1 MKVNKRFKK
10 GTALVLAAALVAS
23 LAPVL
28 PGIGTKSRAED
39 EGSNIPSVQVY
50 ADVAKLTGST
60 FDPGSDGTS
69 AEAVAKLKFGS
80 TDASGTEKAIEWYI
94 LGPDENID
102 GEGSNIA
109 IFATDIIGRRVF
121 YGDSSYH
128 TYEGD
133 EDEKYVKG
141 SRTSESD
148 KVAPNHY
155 GESDI
160 RTALRRM
167 ADKSDTA
174 YNYFSAAE
182 KDLMQETKV
191 LTHEYD
197 NEDMLYT
204 TNDMLYLPSGVFC
217 VEDGKGVI
225 YVGGMS
231 EDADTGTPSVNDEY
245 KSKALQCD
253 TYWKRASEGGSDEWF
268 WLRSPNP
275 DDNYSF
281 ELYAAPSGG
290 DVFSSLV
297 YIHNGGVRPASNL
310 NLSSVLFASAAE
322 AGTATEVGE
331 VSTLT
336 PSDVLNDDGEG
347 TQKQDAMTL
356 RMKGDSESAKTALDG
371 GTIGGVKTVGDKVEV
386 TRGTTEKTVTL
397 IIQGKD
403 AGDATGTDWYY
414 AKTITADN
422 AGDAVTAS
430 KITGHENTD
439 LSDCKIWLE
448 AKGTDG
454 LIYAVNTEAVP
465 AHVHVWST
473 TLTAYNGE
481 KHGYACTDE
490 NCPNKGT
497 EAGFKDLADHTYGDA
512 NVCTEC
518 GYRQGEHVVTVK
530 ETSATS
536 TSVGYKKHFEC
547 SDCGKWFRYPAVA
560 GVLIEESK
568 SYFEIPATG
577 GSSNSGTTYSDGS
590 TRNSDRYSSVSS
602 SASQNSLGSLNSSGL
617 TASSNSTSSW
627 SKDTSGKWW
636 YYDGNVKIVGWVYDK
651 SDGRWYYVD
660 ANKGRVYGWFYDTD
674 DSYWYYLDANTGAML
689 TGWQLIGGKQ
699 YYFAPAPAAATYTF
713 DTASSKWV
721 YSNAANYRPYGSMH
735 AGTTTPDN
743 HSVDADGA
751 KIQ

>member
-39 EGSNIPSVQVY
+39 EGSNTPSVQVY
-50 ADVAKLTGST
+50 ADVATLTTTDNNIFTPKYKKDAS
-60 FDPGSDGTS
+60 FDSDNTK
-69 AEAVAKLKFGS
+69 VAKLKFGK
-80 TDASGTEKAIEWYI
+80 SGDNAIEWYI

-102 GEGSNIA
+102 GERRNIA
-109 IFATDIIGRRVF
+109 IFAADIISQQAF
-121 YGDSSYH
+121 YGNEENYRDYH
-128 TYEGD
+128 TYKGD
-133 EDEKYVKG
+133 EDEEYVKG
-141 SRTSESD
+141 SRTLD
-148 KVAPNHY
+148 TVAPNHY

-160 RTALRRM
+160 RAELRKM
-167 ADKSDTA
+167 ADESDNT
-174 YNYFSAAE
+174 YTYFSKEE
-182 KDLMQETKV
+182 KAMMQKTKV
-191 LTHEYD
+191 LAHECKKNDTASDY
-197 NEDMLYT
+197 LYT
-204 TNDMLYLPSGVFC
+204 TNDKLYLASGVYEN
-217 VEDGKGVI
+217 EDRKGVI
-225 YVGGMS
+225 YVGS
-231 EDADTGTPSVNDEY
+231 TGTEGTDDEY
-245 KSKALQCD
+245 ESKILQCD
-253 TYWKRASEGGSDEWF
+253 TYWKRASEGGSDAWF

-275 DDNYSF
+275 DYIDS
-281 ELYAAPSGG
+281 ELDADPSGG
-290 DVFSSLV
+290 HV
-297 YIHNGGVRPASNL
+297 YCYNVSISYGGVRPASNL

-322 AGTATEVGE
+322 AGTATEVGK

-336 PSDVLNDDGEG
+336 TSDELSPAHKV
-347 TQKQDAMTL
+347 TKKQDAMTL
-356 RMKGDSESAKTALDG
+356 RMNGEGEVEKLG
-371 GTIGGVKTVGDKVEV
+371 GKTIGVVKTVGDTVEV
-386 TRGTTEKTVTL
+386 TKGTTEKTVTL

-403 AGDATGTDWYY
+403 GDTDWYY
-414 AKTITADN
+414 AKTITKDTTVPKT
-422 AGDAVTAS
+422 D
-430 KITGHENTD
+430 ITGHTD
-439 LSDCKIWLE
+439 VNLADCKIWLE
-448 AKGTDG
+448 AEGTDEF
-454 LIYAVNTEAVP
+454 IYAVNTEAVP
-465 AHVHVWST
+465 AHKHVWST

-547 SDCGKWFRYPAVA
+547 SDCGRWFRYPAVA

-577 GSSNSGTTYSDGS
+577 GSTNSGTTYSDGS

-602 SASQNSLGSLNSSGL
+602 GASQNSFSSSSSSGL
-617 TASSNSTSSW
+617 TASSNSASGW
-627 SKDTSGKWW
+627 SQDASGRWW
-636 YYDGNVKIVGWVYDK
+636 YYDGNAKIVGWVYDK
-651 SDGRWYYVD
+651 SDSKWYYVD
-660 ANKGRVYGWFYDTD
+660 TTKGKIYGWFYDTD

-713 DTASSKWV
+713 DTSSSKWV
-721 YSNAANYRPYGSMH
+721 YNNASNYRPYGSMY
-735 AGTTTPDN
+735 ANTTTPDN

>member
-1 MKVNKRFKK
+1 MGPDK
-10 GTALVLAAALVAS
+10 
-23 LAPVL
+23 
-28 PGIGTKSRAED
+28 GIGGD
-39 EGSNIPSVQVY
+39 
-50 ADVAKLTGST
+50 
-60 FDPGSDGTS
+60 
-69 AEAVAKLKFGS
+69 
-80 TDASGTEKAIEWYI
+80 
-94 LGPDENID
+94 
-102 GEGSNIA
+102 NIA
-109 IFATDIIGRRVF
+109 IFVTDAIGKEVF
-121 YGDSSYH
+121 FDWESGIMTADECEYYN
-128 TYEGD
+128 YEGD
-133 EDEKYVKG
+133 EDEEYVKG
-141 SRTSESD
+141 TRIPGSD
-148 KVAPNHY
+148 TVAPNHY
-155 GESDI
+155 GESTI
-160 RTALRRM
+160 RKELRKM
-167 ADKSDTA
+167 ADASDTT
-174 YNYFSAAE
+174 YDYFSRAE
-182 KDLMQETKV
+182 KALMQKTKV
-191 LTHEYD
+191 LTHEFKK
-197 NEDMLYT
+197 NEDDEDYLYT
-204 TNDMLYLPSGVFC
+204 TNDKLYLASVQC
-217 VEDGKGVI
+217 DGKYNHSIGDVI
-225 YVGGMS
+225 YVGS
-231 EDADTGTPSVNDEY
+231 TGIKSISDEY
-245 KSKALQCD
+245 TCKALQWD
-253 TYWKRASEGGSDEWF
+253 TYWKGASEPSDGELPKDLF
-268 WLRSPNP
+268 WVRTP
-275 DDNYSF
+275 
-281 ELYAAPSGG
+281 APWGDGEYPLFIATTLSGG
-290 DVFSSLV
+290 GVLEPIEIYST
-297 YIHNGGVRPASNL
+297 GVRPASNL
-310 NLSSVLFASAAE
+310 NLKDVLFASAAE
-322 AGTATEVGE
+322 AGNATEDGK

-336 PSDVLNDDGEG
+336 PSDVLNDDGEV

-356 RMKGDSESAKTALDG
+356 RMKVNIEAETEDGVLG

-386 TRGTTEKTVTL
+386 TRGTTAKTVIL

-448 AKGTDG
+448 AEGTDG

-577 GSSNSGTTYSDGS
+577 GSTNSGTTYSDGS

-602 SASQNSLGSLNSSGL
+602 GASQNSFSSSSSSGL
-617 TASSNSTSSW
+617 TASSNSASGW
-627 SKDTSGKWW
+627 SQDASGRWW
-636 YYDGNVKIVGWVYDK
+636 YYDGNAKIVGWVYDK
-651 SDGRWYYVD
+651 SDSKWYYVD
-660 ANKGRVYGWFYDTD
+660 TTKGKIYGWFYDTD

-713 DTASSKWV
+713 DTSSSKWV
-721 YSNAANYRPYGSMH
+721 YNNASNYRPYGSMY
-735 AGTTTPDN
+735 ANTTTPDN